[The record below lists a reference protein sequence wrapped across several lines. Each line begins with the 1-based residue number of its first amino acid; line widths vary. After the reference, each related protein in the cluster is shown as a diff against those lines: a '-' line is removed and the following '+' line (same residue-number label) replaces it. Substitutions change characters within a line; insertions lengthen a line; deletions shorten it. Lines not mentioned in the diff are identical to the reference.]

1 MLNPTLII
9 AFQALLL
16 RPSAAF
22 APSSPRCS
30 PVVLLSCISQDDAE
44 MPSRSNHLADDKR
57 QTTRREALSAA
68 LVTLTTFTSSAQAA
82 VIGAGRC
89 ANGEGD
95 GCDSLAEGNAYIQSL
110 QKKSLE
116 NKEENQ
122 REALYSYYMR
132 NYPDVFAVSDKR
144 MVMKSDGSFELFS
157 PGEVADLVNNGK
169 ITIEYPKTMGGRV
182 VDLTQKPVLVLK
194 D

>member
-1 MLNPTLII
+1 
-9 AFQALLL
+9 
-16 RPSAAF
+16 
-22 APSSPRCS
+22 
-30 PVVLLSCISQDDAE
+30 
-44 MPSRSNHLADDKR
+44 
-57 QTTRREALSAA
+57 
-68 LVTLTTFTSSAQAA
+68 
-82 VIGAGRC
+82 
-89 ANGEGD
+89 
-95 GCDSLAEGNAYIQSL
+95 
-110 QKKSLE
+110 
-116 NKEENQ
+116 
-122 REALYSYYMR
+122 MR